1 MTERRRLPNRRAGI
15 GRFPNRRISIP
26 IRLPVVAQA
35 SDAPFYASNWISLG
49 DAAAMVMKRLQRSRR
64 QWARR

>member
-15 GRFPNRRISIP
+15 GRFPNRRIS
-26 IRLPVVAQA
+26 
-35 SDAPFYASNWISLG
+35 SNWISLG